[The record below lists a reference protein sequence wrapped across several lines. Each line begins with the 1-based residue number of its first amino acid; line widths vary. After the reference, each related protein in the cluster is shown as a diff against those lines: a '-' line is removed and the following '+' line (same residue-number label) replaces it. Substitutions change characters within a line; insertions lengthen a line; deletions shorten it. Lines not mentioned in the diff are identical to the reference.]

1 MSESNKKEN
10 TRGGKAGSGNPG
22 KGGPKGGNS
31 TKETTCS
38 PSTAIGNM
46 IAIMSEL
53 KVEDRIMAAKAIAG
67 LAGMVAMFPNQ
78 IPQRGKSDKANGPK
92 DKDKEK
98 KKKDTP
104 KQVPN
109 PLKES
114 SVYKTFRAAQIAMS
128 EAKKANGGEN
138 LPADDP
144 VSIAY
149 KEALEAWKDFRDQN
163 KPK

>member
-10 TRGGKAGSGNPG
+10 ARGGKGGSGNPG

-31 TKETTCS
+31 TKENTCS

-46 IAIMSEL
+46 IAIMSDL

-78 IPQRGKSDKANGPK
+78 IPQRGKSEKGQK
-92 DKDKEK
+92 DQKDKEK
-98 KKKDTP
+98 KKKGDTP

-109 PLKES
+109 PLKDS

-128 EAKKANGGEN
+128 EAKKANDGEN

-163 KPK
+163 KKE